1 MHYLDMIEKEWK
13 SAEANTKQ
21 EAMQLIDQGYE
32 YVTDI
37 DGTKLFRKTK

>member
-1 MHYLDMIEKEWK
+1 MIEKEWK

-21 EAMQLIDQGYE
+21 EAMRLIDQGYE

-37 DGTKLFRKTK
+37 DGTKLFKKT